1 MTERTE
7 DKPSVKFWRDELAQL
22 DTGQV
27 IDGVVMSDDLTL
39 GDGLVSV
46 AGEGRTETNG
56 GREGGIEGGIEG
68 VRTHVSP
75 NHTAN
80 GKFAP
85 GNKAGHGRKDS
96 KREMFSRVAAS
107 ALTPAEYRFWILK
120 ALHMAADAGSARG
133 IVTVLDHIRDTA
145 IGKPQVQ
152 RGESTGGF
160 SVIINALMADMRAG
174 AGGQGQD
181 DGDGIVSE

>member
-1 MTERTE
+1 M
-7 DKPSVKFWRDELAQL
+7 KFWRDELAQL

-56 GREGGIEGGIEG
+56 GREGGIEG

-133 IVTVLDHIRDTA
+133 IVMVLDHIRDTA
-145 IGKPQVQ
+145 IGKPKVQ
-152 RGESTGGF
+152 KGEGAGGF

-174 AGGQGQD
+174 AQVDGDEQ
-181 DGDGIVSE
+181 GDGIVGE